1 MEAWR
6 LIIAHEGSSDQW
18 SQIAFRAWIRSR
30 IKMKSWIRTRIRL
43 QVLRISNLEMTTF
56 TLGPLGLISPCLALS
71 VEAQIVPAVSVI
83 VEPLLR
89 VIVVTA
95 LVVVVQTWT
104 TMEIK
109 IKKLSHE

>member
-1 MEAWR
+1 MD
-6 LIIAHEGSSDQW
+6 AHIWPLGLVGQW
-18 SQIAFRAWIRSR
+18 SQIAIRTRILIR
-30 IKMKSWIRTRIRL
+30 IKMRSWIRTRIRL
-43 QVLRISNLEMTTF
+43 EMMQIRNLETPTF
-56 TLGPLGLISPCLALS
+56 ALDPLVLISPCLALS
-71 VEAQIVPAVSVI
+71 VEAEVVPAVSVI